1 MHGIVHAELQK
12 FVMARHGRMA
22 WQELLKQS
30 GLGSKSYLVSQHY
43 PDSDVV
49 TLVTT
54 ASRMTGTP
62 VPQLLEDFGE
72 FIAPNLVNMYRPLLD
87 PRWRT
92 LDLLEHTERTIHSVV
107 RMRNPGASPPE
118 LRCRRLSEG
127 EVRVSYNSA
136 RKMCAL
142 ARGIIRGLARH
153 FGDKLKIE
161 EDACMHRGAPSCEI
175 SVKRAAQASKAKR
188 AS

>member
-12 FVMARHGRMA
+12 FVLARHGRSA

-30 GLGSKSYLVSQHY
+30 GLGSKTYLVSQHY
-43 PDSDVV
+43 PDSDVL

-72 FIAPNLVNMYRPLLD
+72 FIASDLVNMYRPLLD
-87 PRWRT
+87 PQWRT
-92 LDLLEHTERTIHSVV
+92 LDLLEHTEGTIHSVV

-118 LRCRRLSEG
+118 LRCRRASAG

-142 ARGIIRGLARH
+142 ARGIIRGLGKH
-153 FGDKLKIE
+153 FGETLHIE
-161 EDACMHRGAPSCEI
+161 EGACMHRGAPSCEI
-175 SVKRAAQASKAKR
+175 SVRLAAQASKAQR

>member
-12 FVMARHGRMA
+12 FVIARHGRPA

-30 GLGSKSYLVSQHY
+30 NVGTKAYLVSQHY
-43 PDSDVV
+43 PDSDVIA
-49 TLVTT
+49 LVTT

-72 FIAPNLVNMYRPLLD
+72 FIVPDLVDMYRPFLSPD
-87 PRWRT
+87 WRT
-92 LDLLEHTERTIHSVV
+92 LDLLEHTEGTIHRVV
-107 RMRNPGASPPE
+107 RLRNPGATPPE
-118 LRCRRLSEG
+118 LRCRRLSAG

-142 ARGIIRGLARH
+142 ARGIIRGLAKH
-153 FGDKLKIE
+153 FEETVQIE
-161 EDACMHRGAPSCEI
+161 EGACMHRGAPSCEI
-175 SVKRAAQASKAKR
+175 SVRLAAQASKAQR